1 MDLSIF
7 LQPAALISLAGL
19 IALELVLAVDNLIF
33 ITIVT
38 NRLPAEQQPSA
49 RRWGLTLA
57 VITRLMLLFSAAWMI
72 QLTAPWF
79 SVFGEEISGRDLIL
93 IVGGLFLIWKATM
106 EIHERVTPPN
116 ADELEADPQDK
127 TKALNKSKRMPR
139 YWPTIGQIMILDIVF
154 SLDSVIT
161 AIGLTR
167 HLEIMVVAVLVS
179 VAIMIAAAEPLA
191 RFVNRNPNVVM
202 LALAFLVM
210 IGMTLVGEGFDFE
223 IPKVIIYSAMAFSV
237 AVEAL
242 NMLSRRAKLS
252 KTFRDIRQGEE
263 KTGEENQPLK

>member
-1 MDLSIF
+1 MDLTIF
-7 LQPAALISLAGL
+7 TQPAVLISLAGL

-38 NRLPAEQQPSA
+38 SRLPEAQQPSA

-57 VITRLMLLFSAAWMI
+57 VVTRLLLLFSAAWI
-72 QLTAPWF
+72 ITLTAPWF
-79 SVFGEEISGRDLIL
+79 TILGEEISGRDLIL
-93 IVGGLFLIWKATM
+93 IGGGMFLIWKATM
-106 EIHERVTPPN
+106 EIHERVTP
-116 ADELEADPQDK
+116 AHEDGLAVESSKPQAK
-127 TKALNKSKRMPR
+127 KMPR
-139 YWPTIGQIMILDIVF
+139 FWPTIGQIMILDVVF

-179 VAIMIAAAEPLA
+179 VAIMIIAAEPLA
-191 RFVNRNPNVVM
+191 RFVKRNPNVVM
-202 LALAFLVM
+202 LALSFLVM
-210 IGMTLVGEGFDFE
+210 IGMALVAEGFDVPV
-223 IPKVIIYSAMAFSV
+223 PKAIIYAAMGFSV

-252 KTFRDIRQGEE
+252 QPFRDIRKSGD
-263 KTGEENQPLK
+263 

>member
-1 MDLSIF
+1 MDFSIF

-38 NRLPAEQQPSA
+38 NRLPEAQQPSA

-57 VITRLMLLFSAAWMI
+57 VVTRLMLLFSAAWI
-72 QLTAPWF
+72 ITLTAPWF
-79 SVFGEEISGRDLIL
+79 TIFGEEISGRDLIL
-93 IVGGLFLIWKATM
+93 LGGGLFLIWKATM
-106 EIHERVTPPN
+106 EIHERVTP
-116 ADELEADPQDK
+116 AAEDDLDGHGKKQI
-127 TKALNKSKRMPR
+127 KAMPR
-139 YWPTIGQIMILDIVF
+139 FWPVIGQIMILDVVF

-179 VAIMIAAAEPLA
+179 VAIMIIAAEPLA

-202 LALAFLVM
+202 LALSFLVM
-210 IGMTLVGEGFDFE
+210 IGMALVAEGLDFE
-223 IPKVIIYSAMAFSV
+223 VPKAIIYAAMGFSV
-237 AVEAL
+237 GVEAL
-242 NMLSRRAKLS
+242 NMLSRRAQLS
-252 KTFRDIRQGEE
+252 RPFRDIRKPDEG
-263 KTGEENQPLK
+263 